1 MFSIPCTTNAKVSLK
16 FGSATFPIDTR
27 DFLFQPLNND
37 LKGDCIS
44 AITAETV
51 SDAETWLLGDNFLK
65 KVYMSTNSQTLTVT
79 LSARTDVPASSS
91 VGRTDPAAVASLF
104 PGSPSSL
111 TSGGHTEQQALA
123 NDTASRDRL
132 GGEQLANG
140 SGRAGSL
147 DLWLQLQ
154 KVLQLVLGIYEV
166 AQSRL

>member
-1 MFSIPCTTNAKVSLK
+1 MQRRGFWVVSALWYPLP
-16 FGSATFPIDTR
+16 AR
-27 DFLFQPLNND
+27 AHLFLLP
-37 LKGDCIS
+37 
-44 AITAETV
+44 
-51 SDAETWLLGDNFLK
+51 DNFLK

-154 KVLQLVLGIYEV
+154 KVLQLLLGIYEV